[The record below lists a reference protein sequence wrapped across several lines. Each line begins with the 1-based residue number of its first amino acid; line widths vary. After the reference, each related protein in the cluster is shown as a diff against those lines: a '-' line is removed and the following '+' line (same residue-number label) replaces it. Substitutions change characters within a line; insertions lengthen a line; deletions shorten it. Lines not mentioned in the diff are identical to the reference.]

1 MRSVRPDAQPADSA
15 GLGGRGGDSSPESF
29 PAGHQSRL
37 AVPRNW
43 RPSRRRSE
51 GAAGSGS
58 SINSGITRGGS
69 GRKEQYQSSHLEKD
83 GEWFGDA
90 RGMAGSASEKVL
102 AAAVQDQEQDSPA
115 MSLLCSITKASANAV
130 PELCSPSSLT
140 GDAAG
145 PRQSR
150 LRQRGGPSRPRFSS
164 VGSAGSGGGAV
175 GGGRGVFAPP
185 PGEYYRLPWYRRPLP
200 SNRRM
205 GVAGGGEAT
214 HLKRASSMISAPR
227 AGLRPPPVITS
238 SAGAPA
244 GAAAAAG
251 AALNGV
257 ATPGAGEG
265 TRATEQQEEN
275 QQQGN
280 QQQKQQPDKQ
290 QQQEKQQQQ
299 QDNQQSLANE
309 VPVCFAATESPTER
323 PPTTTPMRSPTS
335 AFEAVADRGGAAAQQ
350 AASKAASPV
359 VSGNEQAEVHA
370 TPTANSMAAD
380 RDESTQ
386 EEGGSADRSRGGGTA
401 VAAGTEQPRGSSPE
415 KEHAAES
422 EELEKLRAEV
432 ARLKREMAS
441 MAAAASTTRIT
452 TPKHQKSGGSRR
464 RPSHRIEIS
473 SPVASFSSSH
483 AQEKHPAW
491 QWDAT
496 AAEGGE
502 SSDADGASRPMPNR
516 LRPDN
521 SWMQQRRRSS
531 SSSSGTMERR
541 SSGGKTERRYHRDS
555 VGVGFSG
562 KSRPGSVLPA
572 PRKDSSNGGER
583 SRGSSEDV
591 GDEVDLLSPPV
602 NGPKIEDPSPA
613 SREKEKTTAVSEGR
627 RQDSGA
633 GSINGARGA
642 GAGAGAGGDGADG
655 GARGSESA
663 GSDASVRRGGA
674 RGNESAGSDASM
686 RQMSVFFPVVAPP
699 DPHADA
705 DGTETAE
712 GAAALASAAAT
723 RIGESVTPPGALRAA
738 RAARDAVSAKKQLQR
753 QQQLAARHAPVVYAK
768 IPVETVRRRGGVDG
782 NGRVWRWVLAQRT
795 EDQTV
800 RQAVMSHGLPR
811 FGRRH
816 IWAAWAAVA
825 TPETYKK
832 PKQSS
837 DPAKEGSIV
846 NIIAHDVART
856 KIVHPLFGSGGQGLT
871 MLKRVLV
878 RCAELGAVKEA
889 GYIQGMNYLAGF
901 ILITFADCV
910 LSEREDLKSCS
921 SRNRATSGGSST
933 CSSNAPADSAAAGD
947 VTEPSD
953 VQPGPAKEGSAAVE
967 TEGRSGGAE
976 KEAAVKVP
984 TVTEVAQIENECVQM
999 LQGVIAL
1006 QGGVL
1011 SRDLWGLHANTEL
1024 VEDLLSRQ
1032 CPDVM
1037 EHLRRVNLE
1046 LIVLTPRW
1054 FICIYAGSMSNQSV
1068 VTRIWDLFMWYG
1080 RRGPAV
1086 LVWVALAVLHGCRQ
1100 GMFESHGLPATVK
1113 AVRRYAEGCKTFDD
1127 LVRQAPMGLNQVFWG
1142 RHRSERE
1149 WQWSICRTQVVAAW
1163 EEQGNNRKIAL
1174 LDGEGALPDRMA
1186 AGLVEEMTG
1195 EPVYLPPPEVLS
1207 PPRHRR
1213 SPSGLGPVAATSTAF
1228 GIQFPSTPGRPP
1240 TPLTSPRSPFPEWA
1254 TNIFRSST
1262 GGPNEDG
1269 GGVPASVDV
1278 GSVNGGRGGGGGGGD
1293 HLPPTSPRFSTP
1305 SRQRQLRRA
1314 ASTSW
1319 W

>member
-1 MRSVRPDAQPADSA
+1 

-43 RPSRRRSE
+43 RASRRRSE

-58 SINSGITRGGS
+58 GINSGITRGCS
-69 GRKEQYQSSHLEKD
+69 GRKEQHQSSHLEKD

-145 PRQSR
+145 PRQPR
-150 LRQRGGPSRPRFSS
+150 LQQRGGPSRPRFSS

-200 SNRRM
+200 SNRRV

-238 SAGAPA
+238 GAGAA
-244 GAAAAAG
+244 AAAAAAAAAG

-257 ATPGAGEG
+257 ATPGAGER

-275 QQQGN
+275 QQQRK
-280 QQQKQQPDKQ
+280 QQHKQQPDKQ
-290 QQQEKQQQQ
+290 HQQDKQQHK
-299 QDNQQSLANE
+299 DKQQSLANE
-309 VPVCFAATESPTER
+309 VPVCFAVTESPTER
-323 PPTTTPMRSPTS
+323 PPPTTPMRSPTS

-380 RDESTQ
+380 RDESTR
-386 EEGGSADRSRGGGTA
+386 EEGASADRSRGGGTA
-401 VAAGTEQPRGSSPE
+401 VAEGTEQPRGSSPE

-422 EELEKLRAEV
+422 EELEKLRTEV

-441 MAAAASTTRIT
+441 MAAAAATTGIT
-452 TPKHQKSGGSRR
+452 TPKQQKSGGSRR
-464 RPSHRIEIS
+464 RPSNRIEIS

-516 LRPDN
+516 LRADN

-531 SSSSGTMERR
+531 SSSSGGTMERR

-583 SRGSSEDV
+583 SKGSSEDV
-591 GDEVDLLSPPV
+591 GDEVGLLSPPA
-602 NGPKIEDPSPA
+602 NDTKIEGPSPA
-613 SREKEKTTAVSEGR
+613 SREKEKTAAVLEGR
-627 RQDSGA
+627 RRDSGA
-633 GSINGARGA
+633 DSINGAS
-642 GAGAGAGGDGADG
+642 GAGAGAGGDGADS
-655 GARGSESA
+655 GARGS
-663 GSDASVRRGGA
+663 
-674 RGNESAGSDASM
+674 ESAGSDASM
-686 RQMSVFFPVVAPP
+686 RQMSVFFPVIAPP
-699 DPHADA
+699 DPNADA
-705 DGTETAE
+705 GGTETAE

-832 PKQSS
+832 PKQPS

-846 NIIAHDVART
+846 NTIAHDVART
-856 KIVHPLFGSGGQGLT
+856 KIVHPLFGSGGQGLA

-910 LSEREDLKSCS
+910 LSEREDLNSRS
-921 SRNRATSGGSST
+921 SRNRATSGGRGT

-953 VQPGPAKEGSAAVE
+953 VQPGPAKEGSASVE
-967 TEGRSGGAE
+967 TEGRGGGAE
-976 KEAAVKVP
+976 KEATVKEP
-984 TVTEVAQIENECVQM
+984 TVAEVAQIENECVQM
-999 LQGVIAL
+999 MQGVIAL

-1011 SRDLWGLHANTEL
+1011 SRDLWGLHA
-1024 VEDLLSRQ
+1024 
-1032 CPDVM
+1032 
-1037 EHLRRVNLE
+1037 
-1046 LIVLTPRW
+1046 
-1054 FICIYAGSMSNQSV
+1054 
-1068 VTRIWDLFMWYG
+1068 
-1080 RRGPAV
+1080 
-1086 LVWVALAVLHGCRQ
+1086 
-1100 GMFESHGLPATVK
+1100 
-1113 AVRRYAEGCKTFDD
+1113 
-1127 LVRQAPMGLNQVFWG
+1127 
-1142 RHRSERE
+1142 
-1149 WQWSICRTQVVAAW
+1149 
-1163 EEQGNNRKIAL
+1163 
-1174 LDGEGALPDRMA
+1174 
-1186 AGLVEEMTG
+1186 
-1195 EPVYLPPPEVLS
+1195 
-1207 PPRHRR
+1207 
-1213 SPSGLGPVAATSTAF
+1213 
-1228 GIQFPSTPGRPP
+1228 
-1240 TPLTSPRSPFPEWA
+1240 
-1254 TNIFRSST
+1254 
-1262 GGPNEDG
+1262 
-1269 GGVPASVDV
+1269 
-1278 GSVNGGRGGGGGGGD
+1278 
-1293 HLPPTSPRFSTP
+1293 
-1305 SRQRQLRRA
+1305 
-1314 ASTSW
+1314 
-1319 W
+1319 

>member
-1 MRSVRPDAQPADSA
+1 M
-15 GLGGRGGDSSPESF
+15 
-29 PAGHQSRL
+29 
-37 AVPRNW
+37 
-43 RPSRRRSE
+43 
-51 GAAGSGS
+51 
-58 SINSGITRGGS
+58 T
-69 GRKEQYQSSHLEKD
+69 
-83 GEWFGDA
+83 
-90 RGMAGSASEKVL
+90 
-102 AAAVQDQEQDSPA
+102 
-115 MSLLCSITKASANAV
+115 
-130 PELCSPSSLT
+130 
-140 GDAAG
+140 
-145 PRQSR
+145 
-150 LRQRGGPSRPRFSS
+150 
-164 VGSAGSGGGAV
+164 
-175 GGGRGVFAPP
+175 
-185 PGEYYRLPWYRRPLP
+185 
-200 SNRRM
+200 
-205 GVAGGGEAT
+205 
-214 HLKRASSMISAPR
+214 SAPL

-238 SAGAPA
+238 GAGAA
-244 GAAAAAG
+244 AKGGAAAAG

-257 ATPGAGEG
+257 ATPGAGER

-275 QQQGN
+275 QQQGK
-280 QQQKQQPDKQ
+280 QQQGKQQPN
-290 QQQEKQQQQ
+290 KQQQQ
-299 QDNQQSLANE
+299 QQQQQQQDKQLGKQQGKQQSPANE

-335 AFEAVADRGGAAAQQ
+335 NFEAVADRAGAAAQQ

-359 VSGNEQAEVHA
+359 VSGNAQAEVHA
-370 TPTANSMAAD
+370 TPMANSMAAD
-380 RDESTQ
+380 RDERTR
-386 EEGGSADRSRGGGTA
+386 EEGGSADRSRSGGTA
-401 VAAGTEQPRGSSPE
+401 VAAGTEQPRGTSPE

-441 MAAAASTTRIT
+441 MAAAAATTGIT
-452 TPKHQKSGGSRR
+452 TPKQQKSGGSRR
-464 RPSHRIEIS
+464 RPSQRIETS
-473 SPVASFSSSH
+473 SPVASFSPSH

-502 SSDADGASRPMPNR
+502 YSDADGASRPMPNR
-516 LRPDN
+516 LRADN

-541 SSGGKTERRYHRDS
+541 SSGGRTERRYHRDS
-555 VGVGFSG
+555 IGVGFSG
-562 KSRPGSVLPA
+562 TSRPGSVLPA

-591 GDEVDLLSPPV
+591 GDEVGLLSPPV
-602 NGPKIEDPSPA
+602 NGTKVEGPSPA
-613 SREKEKTTAVSEGR
+613 SREKEKTAVVLEGR
-627 RQDSGA
+627 RRDSGA
-633 GSINGARGA
+633 DSINGAS

-686 RQMSVFFPVVAPP
+686 RQMSVFFPVIAPP
-699 DPHADA
+699 DPNADA
-705 DGTETAE
+705 GGTETAE

-738 RAARDAVSAKKQLQR
+738 RAARDAVSAKKQLQQ

-846 NIIAHDVART
+846 NTIAHDVART
-856 KIVHPLFGSGGQGLT
+856 KIVHPLFGSGGQGLA

-910 LSEREDLKSCS
+910 LSEREDLKSRS
-921 SRNRATSGGSST
+921 SRNRGTSGGSST

-953 VQPGPAKEGSAAVE
+953 VQPGPANEGSAAVE
-967 TEGRSGGAE
+967 TEGMGGGAE
-976 KEAAVKVP
+976 KEAAVKEP
-984 TVTEVAQIENECVQM
+984 TVAEVAQIENECAQM

-1037 EHLRRVNLE
+1037 EHLRKVNLE

-1100 GMFESHGLPATVK
+1100 GMFQSHSLPATVK

-1127 LVRQAPMGLNQVFWG
+1127 LVRQAPVGLN
-1142 RHRSERE
+1142 
-1149 WQWSICRTQVVAAW
+1149 QVVAAW

-1213 SPSGLGPVAATSTAF
+1213 SPSGLAPVAATSTAF

-1254 TNIFRSST
+1254 ANIFRSST

-1278 GSVNGGRGGGGGGGD
+1278 GSVNGGRGGGGGGGGGD
-1293 HLPPTSPRFSTP
+1293 NLPPTSPRFSTP

>member
-1 MRSVRPDAQPADSA
+1 MRNVRSDAQPANST

-29 PAGHQSRL
+29 PPGHQSRL

-43 RPSRRRSE
+43 RASMSRRRSE

-58 SINSGITRGGS
+58 GINSGITRGGS
-69 GRKEQYQSSHLEKD
+69 GRKEQQQSSSHLEKD

-90 RGMAGSASEKVL
+90 RGVADSASEKVL

-175 GGGRGVFAPP
+175 GGGRGVVAPP
-185 PGEYYRLPWYRRPLP
+185 PGDYYRLPWYRRPLP
-200 SNRRM
+200 SNRRV

-214 HLKRASSMISAPR
+214 HLKRA
-227 AGLRPPPVITS
+227 
-238 SAGAPA
+238 
-244 GAAAAAG
+244 
-251 AALNGV
+251 
-257 ATPGAGEG
+257 
-265 TRATEQQEEN
+265 
-275 QQQGN
+275 
-280 QQQKQQPDKQ
+280 
-290 QQQEKQQQQ
+290 
-299 QDNQQSLANE
+299 
-309 VPVCFAATESPTER
+309 
-323 PPTTTPMRSPTS
+323 
-335 AFEAVADRGGAAAQQ
+335 VADRAGAVAQQ
-350 AASKAASPV
+350 AASKATSPV
-359 VSGNEQAEVHA
+359 VSGNAQAEVHA

-380 RDESTQ
+380 RDESTR
-386 EEGGSADRSRGGGTA
+386 EEGGFADRSRSGGTA
-401 VAAGTEQPRGSSPE
+401 VAAGTEQPRGTSPE

-441 MAAAASTTRIT
+441 MAAAAATTGIT
-452 TPKHQKSGGSRR
+452 TPKQQKSGGSRR
-464 RPSHRIEIS
+464 RPSQRIETS

-516 LRPDN
+516 LRADN

-541 SSGGKTERRYHRDS
+541 SSGGRTERRYHRDS
-555 VGVGFSG
+555 IGVGFSG
-562 KSRPGSVLPA
+562 TSRPGSVLPA

-583 SRGSSEDV
+583 SRGSSEDI
-591 GDEVDLLSPPV
+591 GDEVGLLSPPV
-602 NGPKIEDPSPA
+602 NSAKIEGPSPA
-613 SREKEKTTAVSEGR
+613 SREKEKTAVVLEGR
-627 RQDSGA
+627 RRDSGA
-633 GSINGARGA
+633 DSINGASVA

-686 RQMSVFFPVVAPP
+686 RQMSVFFPVIAPP
-699 DPHADA
+699 DPNADA
-705 DGTETAE
+705 GGTETAE

-738 RAARDAVSAKKQLQR
+738 RAARDAVSAKKQLQQ

-846 NIIAHDVART
+846 NTIAHDVART
-856 KIVHPLFGSGGQGLT
+856 KIVHPLFGSGGQGLA

-901 ILITFADCV
+901 MLITFADCV
-910 LSEREDLKSCS
+910 LSEREDLKSRS
-921 SRNRATSGGSST
+921 SRNRGTSGGSST

-953 VQPGPAKEGSAAVE
+953 VQPGPANEGSAAVE
-967 TEGRSGGAE
+967 TEGMGGGAE
-976 KEAAVKVP
+976 KEAAAVKEP
-984 TVTEVAQIENECVQM
+984 TVAEVAQIENECVQM

-1037 EHLRRVNLE
+1037 EHLRKVNLE

-1086 LVWVALAVLHGCRQ
+1086 LVWVALAVLHGCRK

-1113 AVRRYAEGCKTFDD
+1113 AVRRYAEGCKTFDE
-1127 LVRQAPMGLNQVFWG
+1127 LVRQAPVGLN
-1142 RHRSERE
+1142 E
-1149 WQWSICRTQVVAAW
+1149 VVAAW

-1213 SPSGLGPVAATSTAF
+1213 SPSGLAPVAATSTAF

-1254 TNIFRSST
+1254 ANIFRSST

-1278 GSVNGGRGGGGGGGD
+1278 GSVNGGRGGGGGD
-1293 HLPPTSPRFSTP
+1293 NLPPTSPRFSTP